1 MYNYRAIT
9 ASNTLNEL
17 INVVSRAYTPKKTV
31 QNTIKSAKMC
41 KNDLKLD
48 VLPPDLQD
56 IVLSFAFN
64 LKKRQVVQS
73 LTVFL
78 EIIEMELPFF
88 FFRQRIWSWYY
99 KKYLPNPIFVF
110 LPIEF
115 YDGRYASLF
124 DDDSMYCLLI
134 GLDFRRKNVKC
145 FGSRDIW
152 LDRIVCNWQA
162 VEPLA
167 AFYKMLLRC
176 ETPIMK
182 KRGPLVS
189 SFV

>member
-115 YDGRYASLF
+115 YEVGCMMTLF
-124 DDDSMYCLLI
+124 QEIKALYL
-134 GLDFRRKNVKC
+134 GLF
-145 FGSRDIW
+145 
-152 LDRIVCNWQA
+152 
-162 VEPLA
+162 
-167 AFYKMLLRC
+167 
-176 ETPIMK
+176 
-182 KRGPLVS
+182 
-189 SFV
+189 